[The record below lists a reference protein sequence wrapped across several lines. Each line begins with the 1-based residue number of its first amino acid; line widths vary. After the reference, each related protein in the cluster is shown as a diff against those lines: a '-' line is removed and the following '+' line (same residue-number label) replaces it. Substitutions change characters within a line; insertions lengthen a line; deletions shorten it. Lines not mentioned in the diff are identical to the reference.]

1 MGFLDNYEDVATRIK
16 RFWQT
21 YPNGSIQTAIVDFN
35 AEKGYVL
42 IQCTVYR
49 DLGDIKPAGVDYAYG
64 YMAAF
69 NPNMKRWFLEDTSTS
84 AIGRC
89 CGLVLGADTR
99 STKEQMSQ
107 VEGLKT
113 STAKTEVADVWATNY
128 IENEMPTIGAVVE
141 NIASQLG
148 GELISE
154 APQCS
159 HGHRIFKS
167 GEGKNGK
174 AWGGYFCTER
184 TKATQCAPNWY
195 VLTST
200 GKWEPQV

>member
-1 MGFLDNYEDVATRIK
+1 
-16 RFWQT
+16 
-21 YPNGSIQTAIVDFN
+21 
-35 AEKGYVL
+35 
-42 IQCTVYR
+42 
-49 DLGDIKPAGVDYAYG
+49 
-64 YMAAF
+64 
-69 NPNMKRWFLEDTSTS
+69 
-84 AIGRC
+84 
-89 CGLVLGADTR
+89 
-99 STKEQMSQ
+99 MSQ
-107 VEGLKT
+107 VEGLNT
-113 STAKTEVADVWATNY
+113 STAKVATADVWATNY

-148 GELISE
+148 GELIPE

-159 HGHRIFKS
+159 HGHRIFKN